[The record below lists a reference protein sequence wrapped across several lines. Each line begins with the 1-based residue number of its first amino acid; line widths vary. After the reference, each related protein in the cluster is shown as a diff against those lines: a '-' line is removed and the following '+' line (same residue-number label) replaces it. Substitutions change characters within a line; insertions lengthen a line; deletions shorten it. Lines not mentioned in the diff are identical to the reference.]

1 MIKERQKLDPLYEE
15 SYKKQST
22 LLWQYIGSPSG
33 VLSMYPGMRDAL
45 HLIANQ
51 MCVLST
57 AKFLGHIIKL
67 YLACS
72 YIAVTQKAFNR

>member
-45 HLIANQ
+45 HLKANQ
-51 MCVLST
+51 MCVLCST
-57 AKFLGHIIKL
+57 KFIGHIIKL

-72 YIAVTQKAFNR
+72 YTEVTKKAFNK